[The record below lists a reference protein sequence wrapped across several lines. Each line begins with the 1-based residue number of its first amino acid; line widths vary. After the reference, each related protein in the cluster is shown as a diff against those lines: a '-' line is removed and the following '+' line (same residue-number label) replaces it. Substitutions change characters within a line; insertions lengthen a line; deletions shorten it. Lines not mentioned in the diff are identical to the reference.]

1 MLYIATSAYRPSQ
14 ELIIKLNTLRTYI
27 TISLA
32 DKEDISKAR
41 TVIYKH
47 TTECI
52 RLTNYTLCIIKDNC
66 TVYSRINR
74 ARIVLESFLD
84 KVMRCETI
92 ADIKTEFESI
102 SNTVSNTISECYNLY
117 SYELSD
123 AASEL
128 RFENT
133 DIYKM
138 HPDFITEIT
147 DNIKTNKPLN
157 IFSIECGEGQDESLQ

>member
-1 MLYIATSAYRPSQ
+1 MKGVLYIATSAYRPSQ

-47 TTECI
+47 ATECI

-66 TVYSRINR
+66 TVHSRING

-92 ADIKTEFESI
+92 ADIKTEF
-102 SNTVSNTISECYNLY
+102 
-117 SYELSD
+117 
-123 AASEL
+123 
-128 RFENT
+128 
-133 DIYKM
+133 
-138 HPDFITEIT
+138 
-147 DNIKTNKPLN
+147 
-157 IFSIECGEGQDESLQ
+157 

>member
-47 TTECI
+47 ATECI
-52 RLTNYTLCIIKDNC
+52 RLTNYTLCILKDNC
-66 TVYSRINR
+66 IAYNRINE
-74 ARIVLESFLD
+74 ARTELESFLD

-92 ADIKTEFESI
+92 TDIKTEFKSI
-102 SNTVSNTISECYNLY
+102 DSIVNNTISEC
-117 SYELSD
+117 
-123 AASEL
+123 
-128 RFENT
+128 
-133 DIYKM
+133 
-138 HPDFITEIT
+138 
-147 DNIKTNKPLN
+147 
-157 IFSIECGEGQDESLQ
+157 